1 MSYLKYSFKDAL
13 LESAVRE
20 YGATET
26 DASWSPSEKLISRI
40 DALSAKSKKR
50 AVSPLVKWVA
60 IAASAAVLF
69 GVLASVRPVRE
80 GISAL
85 FGKTDETEPPSFTG
99 PQTYL
104 TEEET
109 DRMTE
114 KTGNAY
120 PSTEP
125 ETEVTTQET
134 TAPGTSAPET
144 TAQETTVPETTPP
157 ETAVPETTLPETT
170 VPETTA
176 HETKEPETTPP
187 ETTEPETTIP
197 ETAAPVPVIR
207 SYDPDEFDKN
217 GYRLA
222 VNGKGITPVV
232 KFNAV
237 EGEPIILPFS
247 QIMSYLNGGEARIFT
262 DSFIRIVYGDSSF
275 AVNATYKKSITSQAF
290 EGNWLDG
297 KLTENS
303 VLFLHGTAKTN
314 GVLYADV
321 NIVNAFLAEFTGG
334 GVTVDTSTKTID
346 VRDGKYKEETIAAE
360 DKHALPF
367 AEGMFFVKTPVDD
380 TPGFYDIAVYVN
392 AEDDGGR
399 SVKAFTIRAAD
410 GARLKIAAAKNENG
424 SVEFYSWLEELVIA
438 DENYKYISSALQN
451 RVSFVMVYPDAAE
464 PYRTRIDGES
474 ARIEYSEQT
483 KDKMMKFTKIKI
495 QTSTVEFEA
504 AELHERAAAM
514 NGVITVYESDGETDS
529 YMKAFDADDVF
540 TLKIAREN
548 GLFD

>member
-20 YGATET
+20 FGATET

-85 FGKTDETEPPSFTG
+85 FGKTDETEPPSFTDS
-99 PQTYL
+99 QTYL
-104 TEEET
+104 AEEET

-125 ETEVTTQET
+125 ETEVIPPET
-134 TAPGTSAPET
+134 TAPCTSAPET
-144 TAQETTVPETTPP
+144 TAPETTVPETTPP
-157 ETAVPETTLPETT
+157 ETT
-170 VPETTA
+170 V
-176 HETKEPETTPP
+176 P

-222 VNGKGITPVV
+222 VNGKGITSVV

-321 NIVNAFLAEFTGG
+321 NIVNAFLSEFTGG

-380 TPGFYDIAVYVN
+380 LPGFYDIAVYVN

-399 SVKAFTIRAAD
+399 SVKAFTVRAAD

-474 ARIEYSEQT
+474 ARIEYTEQT

-540 TLKIAREN
+540 TLTIAREN